1 MSDNIAAEHPD
12 IEFVRPCNLCPH
24 MKRNTLG
31 AIRRSLETGTHEVE
45 VDPTVAV
52 AARRAIERMLE
63 LS

>member
-1 MSDNIAAEHPD
+1 
-12 IEFVRPCNLCPH
+12 

-45 VDPTVAV
+45 VDSTVAV